1 MSSTIE
7 VLIQV
12 AGILFIAGGAA
23 HLSLAIRTRTSHPDG
38 RLLRL
43 GLGSCGVAVIIIG
56 VLSIFRQPM
65 PFVWPLAAMVM
76 ALQGVAASLW
86 RRLTIVVKLEAKGGP
101 DAPRAIAG
109 P

>member
-1 MSSTIE
+1 MSSTIA

-12 AGILFIAGGAA
+12 AGLLFIAGGAI
-23 HLSLAIRTRTSHPDG
+23 HLWFAIRTRTSHPDG

-65 PFVWPLAAMVM
+65 PFVWPLAAIVM

-86 RRLTIVVKLEAKGGP
+86 RRLSLVLKLEARGG
-101 DAPRAIAG
+101 DSAAQQSW
-109 P
+109 